1 MLVRFVKVHFFKFW
15 LPDDALRMGVSGHA
29 EREVECLPA
38 ISQTGSGRT
47 QEHIQR
53 LARDVV
59 SEISRLDPSHS
70 KELLGILVS
79 EVFRAATEQEWREER
94 RQRQAEGIAA
104 AKANGVHFGPL
115 PRPLPDNFEKL
126 RQAWRSKELTLK
138 EAAEAC
144 GVPKSMFRD
153 AALRVEANR

>member
-1 MLVRFVKVHFFKFW
+1 MMMRSEW
-15 LPDDALRMGVSGHA
+15 EIPQ
-29 EREVECLPA
+29 REVECLPA
-38 ISQTGSGRT
+38 ISQTGNGRT
-47 QEHIQR
+47 QEYIQK
-53 LARDVV
+53 LAQDVV

-79 EVFRAATEQEWREER
+79 EVFRAATEQERREER

-115 PRPLPDNFEKL
+115 PRPLPENFETL

-144 GVPKSMFRD
+144 GVPKSTFRD
-153 AALRVEANR
+153 AALRAEANR

>member
-1 MLVRFVKVHFFKFW
+1 M
-15 LPDDALRMGVSGHA
+15 
-29 EREVECLPA
+29 PA
-38 ISQTGSGRT
+38 ILQTDSGRT
-47 QEHIQR
+47 QEYIQK
-53 LARDVV
+53 LAQDAV
-59 SEISRLDPSHS
+59 SEISKLDPTHS
-70 KELLGILVS
+70 RELLGLFVS
-79 EVFRAATEQEWREER
+79 EVFRSATEQERREER

-115 PRPLPDNFEKL
+115 PRTMPDNFEKL

-144 GVPKSMFRD
+144 GVPKSTFRD

>member
-1 MLVRFVKVHFFKFW
+1 MIMRSKW
-15 LPDDALRMGVSGHA
+15 EIPQQ
-29 EREVECLPA
+29 EVECLPA
-38 ISQTGSGRT
+38 ILQIGNGKT
-47 QEHIQR
+47 QEHIQK
-53 LARDVV
+53 LAQDVV

-70 KELLGILVS
+70 RELLGILVS
-79 EVFRAATEQEWREER
+79 EVFRAATEQERREER

-104 AKANGVHFGPL
+104 AKANGVHFGPP
-115 PRPLPDNFEKL
+115 PRTMPDNFETL

-144 GVPKSMFRD
+144 GVPKSTFRD